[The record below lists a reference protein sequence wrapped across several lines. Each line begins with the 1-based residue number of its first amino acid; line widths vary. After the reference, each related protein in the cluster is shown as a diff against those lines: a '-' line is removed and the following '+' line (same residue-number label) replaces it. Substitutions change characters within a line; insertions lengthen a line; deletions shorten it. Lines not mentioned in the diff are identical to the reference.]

1 MPAPVTMSVDVQ
13 ANTVVN
19 RFRDL
24 PPGLQKVLLARLK
37 PVEQN
42 MLARVQ
48 AAVPKRSGK
57 LLSEIK
63 GFLDSGPDWVRA
75 RVRVV
80 IDKNAGASR
89 RGNYDAGKAAA
100 LEYGAHNIVQVRAF
114 RRRRGEDVRSYQ
126 RRVNI
131 AVRSFLRGPFQAT
144 KPEAEA
150 AIRAAIAEVAK
161 GPSGGAGGS

>member
-1 MPAPVTMSVDVQ
+1 MPAPITMAVDFR
-13 ANTVVN
+13 ANTVIS
-19 RFRDL
+19 RFTDL
-24 PPGLQKVLLARLK
+24 PPDLQKALLARLK
-37 PVEQN
+37 PVEEH
-42 MLARVQ
+42 MLSRVQ

-57 LLSEIK
+57 LFSEIR

-100 LEYGAHNIVQVRAF
+100 IEYGAHNSAQVKAF
-114 RRRRGEDVRSYQ
+114 RRRRGEDVRAYQ

-131 AVRSFLRGPFQAT
+131 TARMFLRGPFSAT
-144 KPEAEA
+144 RSEAEA
-150 AIRAAIAEVAK
+150 AIRAAIADVAK
-161 GPSGGAGGS
+161 AG

>member
-1 MPAPVTMSVDVQ
+1 MPAPITMSIEFDERKEI
-13 ANTVVN
+13 A
-19 RFRDL
+19 RFTDL
-24 PPGLQKVLLARLK
+24 PPNLQKALLARLR
-37 PVEQN
+37 PVEQA

-48 AAVPKRSGK
+48 AAVPKKTGK
-57 LLSEIK
+57 LLSEIQ

-75 RVRVV
+75 RVRVI

-100 LEYGAHNIVQVRAF
+100 LEYGAQSAVQVQAF

-131 AVRSFLRGPFQAT
+131 AVHRFLRGPFSAT
-144 KPEAEA
+144 RPEAEA
-150 AIRAAIAEVAK
+150 AIRAAIADVSK
-161 GPSGGAGGS
+161 SAGG